1 MKEIPLS
8 IILISYNHEKYIR
21 EAIESILM
29 QNVDFEYEIIFAD
42 DASTDNTT
50 KIIKEYDNKIKNKQY
65 LFSKENHG
73 NTYNTWNAIV
83 NCRGKYFIVLEGDD
97 YWIWKEK
104 IKTQYHFLKDNPDY
118 IGVSD
123 LRCEVNKKG
132 RIITHSPEW
141 VKKECDTNLNDFL
154 NLKFFSCVETMYKNI
169 YKKEA
174 NNKNLQEIFTSDKMI
189 CDLFQCIYSLKNG
202 NIHLFNKDGAIYRTI
217 TSGNNSNYNSTK
229 KIANISL
236 DHLHI
241 LNRIDAYY
249 NNELALKKLYGKFI
263 FPIFANGILSFNLQ
277 NYKKAKEIVDKKYIK
292 YFRTHFIYFLGIY
305 LKILINK
312 IIKTIK

>member
-50 KIIKEYDNKIKNKQY
+50 KIIKEYDKKIKNKQY

-104 IKTQYHFLKDNPDY
+104 IKTQYHFLKDNPEY

-141 VKKECDTNLNDFL
+141 VKKECDTNLKDFL

-169 YKKEA
+169 YKEEA
-174 NNKNLQEIFTSDKMI
+174 NNKKLQEIFTSDKMI

-202 NIHLFNKDGAIYRTI
+202 NIYLFNKDGAIYRTI

-249 NNELALKKLYGKFI
+249 NYEVDLKKLYGKFI

-292 YFRTHFIYFLGIY
+292 YFRTHFIYFLVIY

>member
-50 KIIKEYDNKIKNKQY
+50 KIIKEYDKKIKNKQY

-104 IKTQYHFLKDNPDY
+104 IKTQYHFLKDNPEY

-141 VKKECDTNLNDFL
+141 VKKECDTTLKDFL

-169 YKKEA
+169 YKEEA
-174 NNKNLQEIFTSDKMI
+174 NNKKLQEIFTSDKMI

-249 NNELALKKLYGKFI
+249 NNEVDLKKLYGKFI

-292 YFRTHFIYFLGIY
+292 YFRTHFIYFLVIY